1 MISDHIV
8 LQIKVS
14 YTVQCININTIH
26 NIITIVNFI
35 ISCNKQNIIPGK
47 MLSRYGK
54 TLSFMFKNFYP
65 PTHQSLA
72 KSPTDLPAVK
82 TRNGPVSVSLVIK
95 PADCEP
101 VC

>member
-35 ISCNKQNIIPGK
+35 IN
-47 MLSRYGK
+47 
-54 TLSFMFKNFYP
+54 
-65 PTHQSLA
+65 
-72 KSPTDLPAVK
+72 
-82 TRNGPVSVSLVIK
+82 
-95 PADCEP
+95 
-101 VC
+101 